1 MVRKISFAASRF
13 AIALTLVLAAASA
26 GGQTPGQLDGVV
38 AQRVEG
44 NQAGAKSQVQIDE
57 LSDETDKLTSE
68 YRSVLQQIDAL
79 RIYNRQVEELIA
91 AQQAEIASQREQI
104 DNVELVG
111 RQVTPL
117 MLEMIA
123 ALDAF
128 VELDVPFLM
137 KERTSRIAALRETVA
152 RADVT
157 DAERYRRILEAYQ
170 IENEYG
176 RTIEAYSGELELDGK
191 SRTVDFLRV
200 GRIVLVYRTRD
211 GTEAGAWD
219 QETRSWKP
227 LSAEYRTSILKGLR
241 MARKQAAPDLLRLP
255 VRSAEAVR

>member
-1 MVRKISFAASRF
+1 MVRKISFAAGRL
-13 AIALTLVLAAASA
+13 AIALTSVLAAASA
-26 GGQTPGQLDGVV
+26 GGQTPVQLDRVV

-44 NQAGAKSQVQIDE
+44 NQAGTQSQVQIDK
-57 LSDETDKLTSE
+57 LSDETDKLTNE

-91 AQQAEIASQREQI
+91 AQQVEIGSLREQI

-123 ALDAF
+123 ALEAF
-128 VELDVPFLM
+128 VGLDVPFLM
-137 KERTSRIAALRETVA
+137 NERTSRITDLRETVA

-157 DAERYRRILEAYQ
+157 DAERFRRILEAYQ

-176 RTIEAYSGELELDGK
+176 RTIEAYSGELELDGR

-211 GTEAGAWD
+211 GAEAGAWD
-219 QETRSWKP
+219 QATRSWQP
-227 LSAEYRTSILKGLR
+227 LSAEYRTAILKGLR
-241 MARKQAAPDLLRLP
+241 MARKQAPPDLLRLP
-255 VRSAEAVR
+255 VPSAEAVQ